1 MLLGELPDA
10 PLPAITTGRD
20 CRETVCCVA
29 IDKRVRGC
37 FKSLMKSWLYSLAGE
52 VRRTDYL
59 RASRKPSTSR
69 FEGSKGTDL
78 ELFPIRTHA
87 WQGTSD
93 WEAGQGE
100 VSTCSKALAGLWVW
114 PSLVDTALGSVFFS
128 TLGTGQVG
136 GRQEAVRA
144 EPKGSGS
151 RVRNP

>member
-100 VSTCSKALAGLWVW
+100 VSTCSKALAGFWVW

-136 GRQEAVRA
+136 GRQEAVR
-144 EPKGSGS
+144 SS
-151 RVRNP
+151 R